1 MRTPG
6 LGMSGPADHAH
17 DCACAENPPE
27 PSSARKTLAK
37 QRKKPIKTLG
47 LEKADCEDF
56 FFMGFFAL
64 NLAIIEKQRP
74 LSSFYSGYFC
84 RAS

>member
-1 MRTPG
+1 
-6 LGMSGPADHAH
+6 MSGPADHAH

-37 QRKKPIKTLG
+37 QRKKPVKTLG

-56 FFMGFFAL
+56 FFIRFSVFVFVSPAQRMG
-64 NLAIIEKQRP
+64 P
-74 LSSFYSGYFC
+74 LVRFHSLFGLIVDWI
-84 RAS
+84 